1 MNREEMTKIAIFASG
16 SGSNFQAIAEAV
28 QKGDIPAEIAIL
40 ICDQPEAYVIK
51 RAEQLQIPVFS
62 FRAKDY
68 ASKAQ
73 FECEIVRKLQEAKV
87 EAIFLAGYMR
97 LIGETLLS
105 TYAGKIVNIHP
116 SLLPA
121 FPGKDAIGQA
131 FDARVKITGV
141 TVHFVDEGM
150 DTGPII
156 DQESVR
162 ITVSDTRE
170 TLQEKIQQV
179 EHELYP
185 KVITQLLIEAAKE
198 EVK

>member
-1 MNREEMTKIAIFASG
+1 MKKIALFASG
-16 SGSNFQAIAEAV
+16 SGSNVQAIVDSV
-28 QKGDIPAEIAIL
+28 QKGEIPAEVAIL
-40 ICDQPEAYVIK
+40 ICDQPDAYVIK
-51 RAEQLQIPVFS
+51 RAEKLQIPVFA

-68 ASKAQ
+68 SSKAE
-73 FECEIVRKLQEAKV
+73 FEREIVNKLHEAKV
-87 EAIFLAGYMR
+87 DYIFLAGYMR
-97 LIGETLLS
+97 LIGETLLNA
-105 TYAGKIVNIHP
+105 YAGKIVNIHP

-131 FDARVKITGV
+131 FAARVKITGV

-162 ITVSDTRE
+162 IVNEDTRE
-170 TLQEKIQQV
+170 SLQQKIQQV
-179 EHELYP
+179 EHQLYP
-185 KVITQLLIEAAKE
+185 KVIRQLLTNAAEE